1 MQQIVRGGIFRLSF
15 TVFNFLVGLFIA
27 AIAGTELFG
36 TLSLMIINAA
46 VFQII
51 TGLGTDA
58 AIIWHGSSK
67 SISKEKAF
75 SFTFYTALL
84 QLGFFLMA
92 AILFLKF
99 TDKLFLSRQ
108 ANNSFYWAELMY
120 FIGIVI
126 TEKYS
131 SLFYS
136 QQKQHVCNKVL
147 SIISFAFLLIFGI
160 VYFFDWIKNFNP
172 LWFFCW
178 MIFFQSLALLFTYHL
193 KESFSLKKL
202 NKEEIQSFAHFSFLV
217 FVTNT
222 IQFLAYRSDYW
233 FINYFKQLTDVGVY
247 AQAVRFAQLLW
258 VLPNIAAA
266 LILPVLAAPEGLLS
280 ENKLLKIIKI
290 ANWINI
296 VLIGFLLIF
305 AFLAYAYF
313 IPDFASGFRALIIM
327 LPGYYFFCISI
338 LFAAYFSA
346 KRKLIYN
353 FYGSLICFGL
363 IIVFDI
369 LLIPRWSIE
378 GAAIS
383 NTMAYTLATIF
394 NIFMFQRS
402 TGISMK
408 KLFFFEK
415 VDWTDFKQLITR
427 IEKTS

>member
-1 MQQIVRGGIFRLSF
+1 MQQIIRGGLFRLSF

-46 VFQII
+46 FFQII
-51 TGLGTDA
+51 TGVGTDA

-67 SISKEKAF
+67 AISKEKAF

-84 QLGFFLMA
+84 QLGFFLMT

-108 ANNSFYWAELMY
+108 SNSLFYWAELMY

-147 SIISFAFLLIFGI
+147 SITSFAFLLIFGL
-160 VYFFDWIKNFNP
+160 VYFFDLIKNVNP
-172 LWFFCW
+172 LWFFCL
-178 MIFFQSLALLFTYHL
+178 MIFFQSLTLLFAYHL

-202 NKEEIQSFAHFSFLV
+202 SKEDIQSFVHFSFLV
-217 FVTNT
+217 FITNT
-222 IQFLAYRSDYW
+222 IQFLAYRADYW
-233 FINYFKQLTDVGVY
+233 VINYYKPLSDVGVY

-258 VLPNIAAA
+258 VLPNIVAA
-266 LILPVLAAPEGLLS
+266 LLLPVLAAPEGLMN
-280 ENKLLKIIKI
+280 ENKLLKIVKI
-290 ANWINI
+290 GNWLNI
-296 VLIGFLLIF
+296 VLIALLFIF
-305 AFLAYAYF
+305 SFLAYTFF
-313 IPDFASGFRALIIM
+313 IHDFSSGFNALLMM

-346 KRKLIYN
+346 KRKLIIN
-353 FYGSLICFGL
+353 FYGSLICFVL
-363 IIVFDI
+363 IIAFDI
-369 LLIPRWSIE
+369 LLIPRWGIE

-394 NIFMFQRS
+394 NIFMFHRL
-402 TGISMK
+402 TGISVK
-408 KLFFFEK
+408 KLFIIEK
-415 VDWTDFKQLITR
+415 SVWKDFKQLITG
-427 IEKTS
+427 IERTN

>member
-1 MQQIVRGGIFRLSF
+1 MQQIVQGGIFRLSF
-15 TVFNFLVGLFIA
+15 TVFNFLIGLFIA

-46 VFQII
+46 LFQII

-75 SFTFYTALL
+75 SFTFYTALM
-84 QLGFFLMA
+84 QLGFFLISA
-92 AILFLKF
+92 FLFLKL
-99 TDKLFLSRQ
+99 TDKLFLSKQ
-108 ANNSFYWAELMY
+108 SNSHFYWAELMY
-120 FIGIVI
+120 FAGIVI

-147 SIISFAFLLIFGI
+147 SIISFTFLMILGI
-160 VYFFDWIKNFNP
+160 LYFFDWIKNFNP

-178 MIFFQSLALLFTYHL
+178 MIFFQSLALLFIYHL
-193 KESFSLKKL
+193 NESFLLKKL
-202 NKEEIQSFAHFSFLV
+202 DKKDIRSFVHFSFLV

-222 IQFLAYRSDYW
+222 IQFLAYRADYW
-233 FINYFKQLTDVGVY
+233 FIDYYKQLSDVGVY

-258 VLPNIAAA
+258 VLPNIVAA
-266 LILPVLAAPEGLLS
+266 LLLPVLAAPEGLINES
-280 ENKLLKIIKI
+280 KLLKIVKFV
-290 ANWINI
+290 NWVNI
-296 VLIGFLLIF
+296 VLIAVLFIF
-305 AFLAYAYF
+305 SFLAYTFF
-313 IPDFASGFRALIIM
+313 IQDFASGFKALFMM
-327 LPGYYFFCISI
+327 LPGYYFFSI
-338 LFAAYFSA
+338 NILLAAYFSA
-346 KRKLIYN
+346 KRKLIIN
-353 FYGSLICFGL
+353 FYGSLICFVL
-363 IIVFDI
+363 IIACDI

-383 NTMAYTLATIF
+383 NTMAYALATIF

-408 KLFFFEK
+408 KLFLFEK
-415 VDWTDFKQLITR
+415 TDWLYFKQIMNGF
-427 IEKTS
+427 EKKS